1 MKHIST
7 VGRTKEILESHKFTF
22 KKSLG
27 QNFLIDSNVIKEV
40 INKANID
47 QTTGV
52 IEVGPGIGSLTEH
65 LAIHAKKVVAFSIHQ
80 CLIRI
85 LDDTLSHY
93 VKVTVINDVILKA
106 DVPSYIEELL
116 GDCDDIVVVAN
127 LPYYF
132 TTPI

>member
-65 LAIHAKKVVAFSIHQ
+65 LAIHAKKSGCI
-80 CLIRI
+80 
-85 LDDTLSHY
+85 
-93 VKVTVINDVILKA
+93 
-106 DVPSYIEELL
+106 
-116 GDCDDIVVVAN
+116 
-127 LPYYF
+127 
-132 TTPI
+132 